1 MLAAIAGLAQHWPDE
16 PRAAA
21 VLRDAMEHRDFRIR
35 NAAKGSS

>member
-1 MLAAIAGLAQHWPDE
+1 MLAAISGLAQHWADE

-21 VLRDAMEHRDFRIR
+21 VLRDAMHHRDLRIR